1 MILSRL
7 PFCRP
12 LPATLN
18 HFPDKRDSRVKTGER
33 IGKVRQ
39 RGRAFLFSL
48 PRFGLRGLECPLRSP
63 GRTVGASPVAS
74 EHCAGVDYEGTSSS
88 R

>member
-18 HFPDKRDSRVKTGER
+18 HFPDKRDSRVETGER

-39 RGRAFLFSL
+39 RGRAFLFFSFFYSL
-48 PRFGLRGLECPLRSP
+48 VSGFAALSVRKR
-63 GRTVGASPVAS
+63 
-74 EHCAGVDYEGTSSS
+74 DD
-88 R
+88 